1 MINKLTVGTRGSKLA
16 IIQTEIV
23 VTALKKKFPFIDF
36 NVMTIKTKGDID
48 NRPIF
53 TIDRKGVFE
62 KEINEA
68 VIKNTIDFAV
78 HSLKDI
84 PSDLSDIITVAS
96 IPKRSKPN
104 DVLVSHKKIKLKQLR
119 PGAVVGTSSLRRA
132 IQLTR
137 LRPDLDVRPIR
148 GNVETRIG
156 KTVSGEYDAIIL
168 AEAGLLRLGLEDQI
182 VERFAINDFVPAPG
196 QGSIAV
202 VCRTDNQE
210 LIEILKKIE
219 DPQSRTEIE
228 AERALL
234 QQIEGGCRFP
244 VGALAVTRS
253 SSRSMSNK
261 IRTSSNKKTYPK
273 TQVQRNI
280 HLYASIFSADGSKC
294 IKLRKRGNTKDARKL
309 GVNMGKLL
317 IKGGALDL
325 AKGWRDAVQQWNRK

>member
-23 VTALKKKFPFIDF
+23 VTALRKKFPFIDF
-36 NVMTIKTKGDID
+36 NVMTIKTKGDVD

-62 KEINEA
+62 KEINDA

-104 DVLVSHKKIKLKQLR
+104 DVLISHKKIKLKQLR

-156 KTVSGEYDAIIL
+156 KTMSGDYDAIIL
-168 AEAGLLRLGLEDQI
+168 AEAGLLRLGLKDQI
-182 VERFAINDFVPAPG
+182 VERFAIKDFVPAPG

-210 LIEILKKIE
+210 LIELLKKIE
-219 DPQSRTEIE
+219 DPQSRIEID
-228 AERALL
+228 AERALIK
-234 QQIEGGCRFP
+234 QIEGGCRFP

-253 SSRSMSNK
+253 STTYKSNK
-261 IRTSSNKKTYPK
+261 IRSSNNTKTYPK
-273 TQVQRNI
+273 TQAPRNI
-280 HLYASIFSADGSKC
+280 YLYASIFSADGSKC
-294 IKLRKRGNTKDARKL
+294 IKLRERGNTKDAKKL

-317 IKGGALDL
+317 LKEGALDL

>member
-16 IIQTEIV
+16 IIQTETV

-156 KTVSGEYDAIIL
+156 KTVSGDYDAIIL
-168 AEAGLLRLGLEDQI
+168 AEAGLLRLGLEAHI
-182 VERFAINDFVPAPG
+182 VERFAIKDFVPAPG

-210 LIEILKKIE
+210 LIELLKKIE

-253 SSRSMSNK
+253 SNRSMSNK
-261 IRTSSNKKTYPK
+261 IRTSTNKKFYPK
-273 TQVQRNI
+273 TQEPRYI

-294 IKLRKRGNTKDARKL
+294 IKLRKKGNTKDAKKL